1 MERACALREQ
11 GLLLREIAAAMGV
24 ALKTV
29 HGWLSDPD
37 GAKPRSG
44 RATGFESLLTSDPE
58 TRPGHRRPR
67 AVGRALALTILEAAP
82 LREWLRPTRGG

>member
-1 MERACALREQ
+1 MREQ

-37 GAKPRSG
+37 ARQATFGAGDR
-44 RATGFESLLTSDPE
+44 FE
-58 TRPGHRRPR
+58 
-67 AVGRALALTILEAAP
+67 
-82 LREWLRPTRGG
+82 

>member
-37 GAKPRSG
+37 GAKPRLRTERHANPSSLHWDAYGRGEEAGATVDLGSKRVGNPSG
-44 RATGFESLLTSDPE
+44 GAMI
-58 TRPGHRRPR
+58 RRC
-67 AVGRALALTILEAAP
+67 T
-82 LREWLRPTRGG
+82 